1 MDQIICHLNNQTKK
15 ISLYKQFKI
24 FKDKILKEFEIPMN
38 DIIIYIIYNGLKIEI
53 DENTYYDYII
63 EDTSITEIYCELTSQ
78 TEKEQLRQNIQQY
91 DEKIKKYEKEI
102 KKYKEKIKDLE
113 EKYYKLKINFE
124 EYKKSSNQ
132 KINGLYNQILE
143 LENVLNNKQNIP
155 SQNDIYKNEEIP
167 INRKKNVKTPKKNDY
182 NLTNSE
188 LRRQYYNNYNNSSN
202 NNNNIN
208 YNNSPNNNNNNINY
222 NNSSN
227 NNNFDN
233 NNNSNSLYS
242 SNKANNNLI
251 YKVKKKLSCKIM
263 IKEPTII
270 KNIKEIGNKLPI
282 RVIIKLYNDGEN
294 IIPKQCNILRP
305 VPLDPEFDNPLLL
318 HADSID
324 SYDEFERANST
335 KSDNPFPIS
344 DEDVN
349 KYYYFG
355 DKLAFESIC
364 DFVEK
369 MIADDSFK
377 SDFYPSK
384 SKFLRLKFVIRK
396 SLSMP
401 KIIPTVLR
409 SAFSNKSSQ
418 SKTEKDSIYAIN
430 AKKIDNIV
438 KNR

>member
-24 FKDKILKEFEIPMN
+24 FKDKILQEFEIPMN

-155 SQNDIYKNEEIP
+155 SQIDLNINEETP
-167 INRKKNVKTPKKNDY
+167 INRKKNVKTQKNNDY

-188 LRRQYYNNYNNSSN
+188 LRRQYYNNYSNYHNSSNNNNYSNYHNSPN

-208 YNNSPNNNNNNINY
+208 YNNSPNNNNNINYNNSPNNNNNINY
-222 NNSSN
+222 NNSPH

-282 RVIIKLYNDGEN
+282 RVIIKICNDGKN
-294 IIPKQCNILRP
+294 QIPKQCDIVSQSDSNLFIIDTLVNNGNVILPGQIIEVSLYIFFRDYNNIPLGINTLNIYLYNKNIGKIGEDGQIKINILSSELFISQTHPNFRNS
-305 VPLDPEFDNPLLL
+305 LNEFN
-318 HADSID
+318 
-324 SYDEFERANST
+324 
-335 KSDNPFPIS
+335 
-344 DEDVN
+344 
-349 KYYYFG
+349 
-355 DKLAFESIC
+355 
-364 DFVEK
+364 
-369 MIADDSFK
+369 
-377 SDFYPSK
+377 
-384 SKFLRLKFVIRK
+384 
-396 SLSMP
+396 
-401 KIIPTVLR
+401 IIP
-409 SAFSNKSSQ
+409 NNSSLLSSYQ
-418 SKTEKDSIYAIN
+418 
-430 AKKIDNIV
+430 
-438 KNR
+438 KNN

>member
-24 FKDKILKEFEIPMN
+24 FKDKILQEFEIPMN
-38 DIIIYIIYNGLKIEI
+38 DIIIYIIYNGVKIEI
-53 DENTYYDYII
+53 DESTYYDFII

-78 TEKEQLRQNIQQY
+78 TEKEQLRQNIQRY

-102 KKYKEKIKDLE
+102 KRYKEKIKDLE

-188 LRRQYYNNYNNSSN
+188 LRRQCYNNYNNYNNTSN

-242 SNKANNNLI
+242 SNKANNNLSQR
-251 YKVKKKLSCKIM
+251 KKKLSCKIM
-263 IKEPTII
+263 IKEPTIM

-294 IIPKQCNILRP
+294 IIPKQCDIISQSDSNLFIIETLVNNGNVILPGQIIEVSLYIFFRDYNNIPLGISTLNIHLYNKNIGKIGENGQIKINILPSDLFISQTHPNFRNSFN
-305 VPLDPEFDNPLLL
+305 EFN
-318 HADSID
+318 
-324 SYDEFERANST
+324 
-335 KSDNPFPIS
+335 
-344 DEDVN
+344 
-349 KYYYFG
+349 
-355 DKLAFESIC
+355 
-364 DFVEK
+364 
-369 MIADDSFK
+369 
-377 SDFYPSK
+377 
-384 SKFLRLKFVIRK
+384 
-396 SLSMP
+396 
-401 KIIPTVLR
+401 IIP
-409 SAFSNKSSQ
+409 NNSSLLSSYQ
-418 SKTEKDSIYAIN
+418 
-430 AKKIDNIV
+430 
-438 KNR
+438 KNN